1 MAMESSAVS
10 PWKTIERRL
19 GTRDE
24 LMLHMTEIRNA
35 LPQLSTVKSCATIGC
50 GTGRN
55 DLAFVRECFPNL
67 TELAAV
73 EPDAGQM
80 AGFKTNVS
88 QLIPTVSVDFYQE
101 TAQSWAGSS
110 GKLFDAVLMFHSLYY
125 VPPPERPGLFK
136 KLFDHVLVSGCVV
149 LILIHPYDPQNPKGF
164 HRLIRNSD
172 IGGVQIYDIITSLGF
187 KDCYQFVMNCQLD
200 VQEPNDD
207 LMSTIVTWNKGG
219 LSLEEVRRAAKEE
232 FGDKKTALNENW
244 FGAFRKP

>member
-1 MAMESSAVS
+1 VDLRPAAAFGRTFTLQQDRTEIMAMESSAVS

-35 LPQLSTVKSCATIGC
+35 LPQLSTVKSCAMIGC

-110 GKLFDAVLMFHSLYY
+110 GKLFDAVLLFHSLYY
-125 VPPPERPGLFK
+125 VPSSERPVLIK
-136 KLFDHVLVSGCVV
+136 KLFDHVLVSGGVV
-149 LILIHPYDPQNPKGF
+149 LILIHPYDLQNPKGF
-164 HRLIRNSD
+164 HRLIRNLD
-172 IGGVQIYDIITSLGF
+172 IGGVQFRDVMTSVGF
-187 KDCYQFVMNCQLD
+187 EDCYQLMLNCQVD
-200 VQEPNDD
+200 VREPNDD
-207 LMSTIVTWNKGG
+207 LMSAIVSK
-219 LSLEEVRRAAKEE
+219 
-232 FGDKKTALNENW
+232 
-244 FGAFRKP
+244 